1 MSERQARSVGV
12 HSGPF
17 HADEVTA
24 CSLLIVFGLVDK
36 EKIVRTR
43 DPSLLKKCQYVC
55 DVGGIYDPTRLYFD
69 HHQHEYEGPM
79 SSAGMILLYLKEE
92 GILPED
98 EYHYLNDT
106 MIQAVDLDD
115 NGIKGDELRGVCTF
129 SDVILQ
135 FNPPHYNAKSQECD
149 KYFFQALDFVVGH
162 LERKLERH
170 RRQLAAQEIVKKV
183 MERDTE
189 CLYFDQAVPWL
200 ENFFLLGGQQH
211 PARFVMMPNAQ
222 GWKLRGIP
230 PNHEEEMSV
239 RHPLPE
245 EWAGLLDEELQK
257 VSGIP
262 GAIFCHKGRFISI
275 WKTKEDAEKALN
287 YTLNLKEV

>member
-1 MSERQARSVGV
+1 MVG
-12 HSGPF
+12 
-17 HADEVTA
+17 
-24 CSLLIVFGLVDK
+24 
-36 EKIVRTR
+36 
-43 DPSLLKKCQYVC
+43 
-55 DVGGIYDPTRLYFD
+55 
-69 HHQHEYEGPM
+69 
-79 SSAGMILLYLKEE
+79 
-92 GILPED
+92 
-98 EYHYLNDT
+98 
-106 MIQAVDLDD
+106 
-115 NGIKGDELRGVCTF
+115 
-129 SDVILQ
+129 
-135 FNPPHYNAKSQECD
+135 
-149 KYFFQALDFVVGH
+149 
-162 LERKLERH
+162 KL
-170 RRQLAAQEIVKKV
+170 
-183 MERDTE
+183 
-189 CLYFDQAVPWL
+189 
-200 ENFFLLGGQQH
+200 FLLGGQQH